1 MSKPYKNTCRKW
13 LNQIPG
19 TFNRKAI
26 QAEGIKFYTTF
37 SHRFPACSKE
47 EVKHLLRRFKHNSRS
62 TIMYEHT
69 RRSKGK

>member
-26 QAEGIKFYTTF
+26 QAEA
-37 SHRFPACSKE
+37 H
-47 EVKHLLRRFKHNSRS
+47 
-62 TIMYEHT
+62 
-69 RRSKGK
+69 

>member
-37 SHRFPACSKE
+37 SQ
-47 EVKHLLRRFKHNSRS
+47 
-62 TIMYEHT
+62 
-69 RRSKGK
+69 